1 MNILD
6 SPRVFVYDM
15 LKHIKEGNMEYDVE
29 FYELP
34 NGTFPAYEFIEAQ
47 PLKMKTKIYKT
58 IGLLEDFGSKLRK
71 PYSES
76 LGDGIL
82 ELRTQIGSDITRVLY
97 FFIAGQKA
105 ILTHGFIKKTEKTPP
120 EEKERAKKYRKDY
133 IAQHKGEFE

>member
-1 MNILD
+1 
-6 SPRVFVYDM
+6 
-15 LKHIKEGNMEYDVE
+15 MEYDVE

-82 ELRTQIGSDITRVLY
+82 ELRTQIGQISLGYCISS
-97 FFIAGQKA
+97 
-105 ILTHGFIKKTEKTPP
+105 
-120 EEKERAKKYRKDY
+120 
-133 IAQHKGEFE
+133 